1 MKFRF
6 APLLAALLASAAV
19 IAADPKQEKAAYERQ
34 LSSTKVLFQALQ
46 ADPKAG
52 TPAVKSTLDTVAT
65 RQKEAEDLAAAGEY
79 ELAKTIL
86 NEGYG
91 TLQKTL
97 ASVKSGT
104 GYSGPTGS
112 MGGMGGMSGMGGMLG
127 MTGADG
133 KPLNYAKLKSE
144 YERDLMSARSMLD
157 AAKRAETQSGNKH
170 PRDIAEIEAL
180 IAKATAAAARDDYVA
195 ANKIIDEA
203 LVRERALITAD
214 QGAKPQAATGS
225 AAAAAADDKAARER
239 AAAQFESKLSSA
251 KAMLSALKS
260 QNTSK
265 KAGREASIAEIEQKI
280 NRAESMRTTDPV
292 GGLALIDQ
300 AYAATRSDLQG
311 MSGGGDGRKTGSAA
325 LEAANQRD
333 MSGMSGEDKAKAIAS
348 QLRTATTLRNAYE
361 RQAKEKGVDA
371 SATLKQI
378 DKLAGDAR
386 ALEGAD
392 PSKALVA
399 ADEAYK
405 LAKSSLEAIRAR

>member
-6 APLLAALLASAAV
+6 APLLAALFASAAV
-19 IAADPKQEKAAYERQ
+19 MAADPKQEKAAYERQ

-112 MGGMGGMSGMGGMLG
+112 MGGMSGMGGMLG

-386 ALEGAD
+386 AFEGAD

>member
-6 APLLAALLASAAV
+6 APLLAALFASAAV
-19 IAADPKQEKAAYERQ
+19 MAADPKQEKAAYERQ

-386 ALEGAD
+386 AFEGAD

>member
-6 APLLAALLASAAV
+6 APLLAALFASAAV
-19 IAADPKQEKAAYERQ
+19 MAADPKQEKAAYERQ

-112 MGGMGGMSGMGGMLG
+112 MGGMSGMGGMLG

-214 QGAKPQAATGS
+214 QGAKPQATTGS